1 LDDLYNTGI
10 LPTLDPAI
18 FGELASHTSDLTLV
32 VPEFL
37 DATRGLCQDWTHTL
51 TQKMT
56 TFSVS
61 SELEAF
67 FHKYLQHI
75 HPPKR
80 FSMETLLSLRESI
93 SDCLGPDVFET
104 MLSTT
109 AYVNSRLA
117 IFERSRKI
125 ARTLA
130 LGLLAHPTRM
140 N

>member
-1 LDDLYNTGI
+1 MYNTGI
-10 LPTLDPAI
+10 LPTLDPAV

-37 DATRGLCQDWTHTL
+37 DATRGLCQDWTRTL
-51 TQKMT
+51 MQKLS
-56 TFSVS
+56 TFSIS
-61 SELEAF
+61 PDLEEF
-67 FHKYLQHI
+67 FHNYIKHI

-80 FSMETLLSLRESI
+80 FSIETIMSRRESI

-104 MLSTT
+104 MLFTT

-117 IFERSRKI
+117 TFERSRKI
-125 ARTLA
+125 ARTLT
-130 LGLLAHPTRM
+130 LGLLANPTRM